1 MIKLFRIS
9 ASEHINDITGTGA
22 RIYGGRWNH
31 TGYPVVYSSG
41 SRSLAALEFLVH
53 VPMALAPENL
63 SIVEINIQEDI
74 ERKSINESRLPSNWR
89 DYPAPEQL
97 ANIGTNWIK
106 SKSSLLLDIPSA
118 VVEKEVN
125 TLINPLHPDIKF
137 VDLTNIEDFSFDS
150 RLFKQK

>member
-1 MIKLFRIS
+1 VIKLFRIS
-9 ASEHINDITGTGA
+9 TSEHINDITGMGA

-31 TGYPVVYSSG
+31 TGYPAVYTSG

-63 SIVEINIQEDI
+63 SIVEINIQENI
-74 ERKSINESRLPSNWR
+74 EWESINESQLPSNWR

-118 VVEKEVN
+118 VVVKEVN

-137 VDLTNIEDFSFDS
+137 VDLINIEKFSFDS

>member
-9 ASEHINDITGTGA
+9 TSEHISDITGTGA

-31 TGYPVVYSSG
+31 AGYPVVYTSG

-63 SIVEINIQEDI
+63 SIAEINIQQNVKRESI
-74 ERKSINESRLPSNWR
+74 KERRLPSSWR
-89 DYPAPEQL
+89 DYPAPEKL
-97 ANIGTNWIK
+97 ATIGTTWIK

-118 VVEKEVN
+118 IVDKEVN
-125 TLINPLHPDIKF
+125 TLINPLHPDLKHVSVVI
-137 VDLTNIEDFSFDS
+137 IEKFSFDS

>member
-9 ASEHINDITGTGA
+9 TFEHINDMTGSGA

-31 TGYPVVYSSG
+31 AGYPVVYTSG

-63 SIVEINIQEDI
+63 SIVEINIQKNL
-74 ERKSINESRLPSNWR
+74 ERESIKESQLPSNWR

-118 VVEKEVN
+118 VVDKEVN

-137 VDLTNIEDFSFDS
+137 VNLANIDKFSFDT

>member
-9 ASEHINDITGTGA
+9 TSEHINDITGTGA

-31 TGYPVVYSSG
+31 AGYPVVYTSG

-63 SIVEINIQEDI
+63 SIVEINIQENI
-74 ERKSINESRLPSNWR
+74 EWESINESQLPSNWR

-137 VDLTNIEDFSFDS
+137 VDLINIEKFSFDS

>member
-9 ASEHINDITGTGA
+9 TSEHINDITGMGA

-31 TGYPVVYSSG
+31 TGYPVVYTSG

-63 SIVEINIQEDI
+63 SIVEINIQENI
-74 ERKSINESRLPSNWR
+74 EWESINESQLPSNWR

-125 TLINPLHPDIKF
+125 ALINPLHPDIKF
-137 VDLTNIEDFSFDS
+137 VDLTNVEMFSFDS

>member
-63 SIVEINIQEDI
+63 SIVEINIQENI

-137 VDLTNIEDFSFDS
+137 VDLTNIENFSFDS